1 MDSLAKPVEERQ
13 AERFLELFDLVG
25 DRWLAELESLGG
37 EAEALQVGD
46 GFERAELPQSDRSV
60 EVQLSLRPRHG
71 AYDICAMAA
80 RKPRSLSPVRR
91 TAPNLEGVEAPQQA
105 APSVSEQKINQ
116 YRKRR
121 YQALHAETEA
131 ANKRRAAGK
140 ATARDRIEMLL
151 DEGSF
156 VELDV
161 FATHRAQGFGM
172 EDRRIA
178 GDGVVAGF
186 GEIDRR
192 PVAIYAYDA
201 TVFGGSLGEVTA
213 EKIVKVQEL
222 ALRNRVPIIGINDSG
237 GARIQEGVV
246 ALAGYADIFFR
257 NVRSSGVIP
266 QLSVIAGPCTGGA
279 VYSPAITDFIFIVA
293 GQGYM
298 FITGPEVIKV
308 VTGEAVSFDELGGG
322 HVHNATSGV
331 AHFLPKSEQECA
343 AGVRKLLSYL
353 PLSNTERP
361 PFVPTTDDL
370 ERADPELQTIVPE
383 SPNKPYDMRDVVSRV
398 LDGREFFE
406 VQPFFAQ
413 NIIVGLGRLG
423 GHVVGVVGN
432 QPKVLAGAIDINA
445 SVKAAR
451 FIRFCDAFGI
461 PILSFVDVP
470 GYLPGRD
477 QEHGGIIRHGAKLL
491 YAYAEATVPKL
502 AVITRKNYGGAYTV
516 MSPKQMGADLN
527 LAWPT
532 AEIAVMGPEAAV
544 NIIYKRDLASAPD
557 PAARRKELVA
567 EYTTRFA
574 NPYVAAERGYIDDVI
589 EPSQTRRELVRGLQL
604 CLRKTVERPSRKHGN
619 IPL

>member
-1 MDSLAKPVEERQ
+1 MATRKAK
-13 AERFLELFDLVG
+13 
-25 DRWLAELESLGG
+25 
-37 EAEALQVGD
+37 
-46 GFERAELPQSDRSV
+46 
-60 EVQLSLRPRHG
+60 
-71 AYDICAMAA
+71 
-80 RKPRSLSPVRR
+80 SLSPVRR
-91 TAPNLEGVEAPQQA
+91 SIPDLQGVEAPERA
-105 APSVSEQKINQ
+105 TASVSEQKINQ

-121 YQALHAETEA
+121 YQALHSETDA

-151 DEGSF
+151 DDGSF

-161 FATHRAQGFGM
+161 FATHRSHDFGM
-172 EDRRIA
+172 EERRIA

-186 GEIDRR
+186 GEIDGRA
-192 PVAIYAYDA
+192 VAVYAYDA

-266 QLSVIAGPCTGGA
+266 QISVIAGPCTGGA

-298 FITGPEVIKV
+298 FITGPEVIRV

-322 HVHNATSGV
+322 DVHNATSGV
-331 AHFLPKSEQECA
+331 AHFLPRNEEECA
-343 AGVRKLLSYL
+343 AGVRRLLSYL
-353 PLSNTERP
+353 PSSNNERP
-361 PFVPTTDDL
+361 PYIPTSDDH

-383 SPNKPYDMRDVVSRV
+383 APNKPYDMRELVSRV
-398 LDGREFFE
+398 LDDREFFE
-406 VQPFFAQ
+406 VQPFFAK

-423 GHVVGVVGN
+423 GHVVGIVGN
-432 QPKVLAGAIDINA
+432 QPKFLAGAIDINA

-461 PILSFVDVP
+461 PIVSFVDVP

-532 AEIAVMGPEAAV
+532 AEIAVMGPDAAV
-544 NIIYKRDLASAPD
+544 NIVYKRELASAPD
-557 PAARRKELVA
+557 PVARRAQLVA
-567 EYTTRFA
+567 EYTAKFA

-589 EPSQTRRELVRGLQL
+589 EPRETRRSLVRGLEL
-604 CLRKTVERPSRKHGN
+604 CLRKTVERPPRKHGN

>member
-1 MDSLAKPVEERQ
+1 
-13 AERFLELFDLVG
+13 
-25 DRWLAELESLGG
+25 
-37 EAEALQVGD
+37 
-46 GFERAELPQSDRSV
+46 
-60 EVQLSLRPRHG
+60 
-71 AYDICAMAA
+71 MAA
-80 RKPRSLSPVRR
+80 RRPKSLTPVRR
-91 TAPNLEGVEAPQQA
+91 TTPNIEGVEAPDRPQTT
-105 APSVSEQKINQ
+105 VSEQKINQ

-121 YQALHAETEA
+121 YQALHAETAA

-161 FATHRAQGFGM
+161 FAVHRAHGFGM
-172 EDRRIA
+172 EDRRIS

-192 PVAIYAYDA
+192 PVAVYAYDA

-266 QLSVIAGPCTGGA
+266 QISIIAGPCTGGA

-298 FITGPEVIKV
+298 FITGPEVIRV
-308 VTGEAVSFDELGGG
+308 VTGEDVSFDELGGG
-322 HVHNATSGV
+322 DVHNATSGV
-331 AHFLPKSEQECA
+331 AHFLPLTEQACA
-343 AGVRKLLSYL
+343 EGVRKLLSFL
-353 PLSNTERP
+353 PSSNGEPP

-370 ERADPELQTIVPE
+370 ERADPELQTIVPAA
-383 SPNKPYDMRDVVSRV
+383 PNKPYDMREVVSRV
-398 LDGREFFE
+398 LDNREFFE
-406 VQPFFAQ
+406 VQPFFAP
-413 NIIVGLGRLG
+413 NIVVGLGRLG
-423 GHVVGVVGN
+423 GHVVGIVGN

-461 PILSFVDVP
+461 PIISFVDVP

-502 AVITRKNYGGAYTV
+502 TVITRKDYGGAYTV
-516 MSPKQMGADLN
+516 MAPKQMGADLN

-544 NIIYKRDLASAPD
+544 NIIYKRDLAAAKD

-567 EYTTRFA
+567 EYTAKFA

-604 CLRKTVERPSRKHGN
+604 CLRKTVERPPRKHGN

>member
-1 MDSLAKPVEERQ
+1 
-13 AERFLELFDLVG
+13 
-25 DRWLAELESLGG
+25 
-37 EAEALQVGD
+37 
-46 GFERAELPQSDRSV
+46 
-60 EVQLSLRPRHG
+60 
-71 AYDICAMAA
+71 
-80 RKPRSLSPVRR
+80 VRR
-91 TAPNLEGVEAPQQA
+91 TAPSLEGVEAPQREA
-105 APSVSEQKINQ
+105 TTVSEQKINQ

-151 DEGSF
+151 DGGSF

-161 FATHRAQGFGM
+161 FATHRARGFGM
-172 EDRRIA
+172 EDRKIA

-186 GEIDRR
+186 GEIDRK
-192 PVAIYAYDA
+192 PVAVYAYDA

-246 ALAGYADIFFR
+246 ALAGYADIFYR

-266 QLSVIAGPCTGGA
+266 QLSIIAGPCTGGA

-331 AHFLPKSEQECA
+331 A

-353 PLSNTERP
+353 PSSNNERP
-361 PFVPTTDDL
+361 PFVPTTDDV
-370 ERADPELQTIVPE
+370 ERADVELQTIVPE
-383 SPNKPYDMRDVVSRV
+383 SANKPYDMREVVSRV

-406 VQPFFAQ
+406 VQPFFAP
-413 NIIVGLGRLG
+413 NIVVGLGRLG
-423 GHVVGVVGN
+423 GHVVGIVGN

-461 PILSFVDVP
+461 PIISFVDVP

-502 AVITRKNYGGAYTV
+502 TVITRKDYGGAYCV

-544 NIIYKRDLASAPD
+544 NIIYKRDL
-557 PAARRKELVA
+557 V
-567 EYTTRFA
+567 
-574 NPYVAAERGYIDDVI
+574 VAERGYIDDVI

-604 CLRKTVERPSRKHGN
+604 CLRKTVERPTRKHGN

>member
-1 MDSLAKPVEERQ
+1 M
-13 AERFLELFDLVG
+13 
-25 DRWLAELESLGG
+25 
-37 EAEALQVGD
+37 
-46 GFERAELPQSDRSV
+46 
-60 EVQLSLRPRHG
+60 
-71 AYDICAMAA
+71 
-80 RKPRSLSPVRR
+80 SPVRR
-91 TAPNLEGVEAPQQA
+91 TTPSLEGVEAPQREA
-105 APSVSEQKINQ
+105 ATVSEQKINQ

-121 YQALHAETEA
+121 FQALHTDTDA
-131 ANKRRAAGK
+131 ANKRRASGK

-192 PVAIYAYDA
+192 PVAVYSYDA

-246 ALAGYADIFFR
+246 ALAGYADIFYR

-322 HVHNATSGV
+322 QVHNATSGV
-331 AHFLPKSEQECA
+331 AHFLPKTEQECA
-343 AGVRKLLSYL
+343 AAVRKLLSYL
-353 PLSNTERP
+353 PSSNNERP

-383 SPNKPYDMRDVVSRV
+383 SPNKPYDMREVVSRV
-398 LDGREFFE
+398 LDSREFFE
-406 VQPFFAQ
+406 VQPFFAP
-413 NIIVGLGRLG
+413 NIVVGLGRLG
-423 GHVVGVVGN
+423 GHVVGIVGN

-461 PILSFVDVP
+461 PIISFVDVP

-491 YAYAEATVPKL
+491 YAYAEATVP
-502 AVITRKNYGGAYTV
+502 
-516 MSPKQMGADLN
+516 
-527 LAWPT
+527 
-532 AEIAVMGPEAAV
+532 
-544 NIIYKRDLASAPD
+544 
-557 PAARRKELVA
+557 
-567 EYTTRFA
+567 
-574 NPYVAAERGYIDDVI
+574 
-589 EPSQTRRELVRGLQL
+589 
-604 CLRKTVERPSRKHGN
+604 
-619 IPL
+619 

>member
-1 MDSLAKPVEERQ
+1 
-13 AERFLELFDLVG
+13 
-25 DRWLAELESLGG
+25 
-37 EAEALQVGD
+37 
-46 GFERAELPQSDRSV
+46 
-60 EVQLSLRPRHG
+60 
-71 AYDICAMAA
+71 MAA
-80 RKPRSLSPVRR
+80 PKPKSMSPVRR
-91 TAPNLEGVEAPQQA
+91 TTPTVEGVA
-105 APSVSEQKINQ
+105 APERAPASVSEQKINQ

-121 YQALHAETEA
+121 YQALHSENEA
-131 ANKRRAAGK
+131 ANKRRAKGLS
-140 ATARDRIEMLL
+140 TARERVEMLL
-151 DEGSF
+151 DAGTF
-156 VELDV
+156 VELDL

-172 EDRRIA
+172 EERKIA

-186 GEIDRR
+186 GEVDRR
-192 PVAIYAYDA
+192 PVAVYAYDA

-246 ALAGYADIFFR
+246 ALAGYADIFYR

-266 QLSVIAGPCTGGA
+266 QISVIAGPCTGGA

-298 FITGPEVIKV
+298 FITGPEVIRV
-308 VTGEAVSFDELGGG
+308 VTGEHVNFEELGGG
-322 HVHNATSGV
+322 DVHNVTSGV
-331 AHFLPKSEQECA
+331 AHFLPKTEEECA
-343 AGVRKLLSYL
+343 AGVRRLLSYL
-353 PLSNTERP
+353 PSSNGERP
-361 PFVPTTDDL
+361 PFRPTSDDP
-370 ERADPELQTIVPE
+370 ERADPELQSIVPE
-383 SPNKPYDMRDVVSRV
+383 APNKPYDMREVVARV
-398 LDGREFFE
+398 LDDREFFE
-406 VQPFFAQ
+406 VQPFFAP
-413 NIIVGLGRLG
+413 NIIVGFGRMG
-423 GHVVGVVGN
+423 GHVVGIVGN

-461 PILSFVDVP
+461 AIVSFVDVP

-502 AVITRKNYGGAYTV
+502 AVITRKDYGGAYTV

-544 NIIYKRDLASAPD
+544 NIIYKRELAAAPD

-567 EYTTRFA
+567 EYMARFA

-589 EPSQTRRELVRGLQL
+589 EPSETRRALIRGLEIGQ
-604 CLRKTVERPSRKHGN
+604 RKTVERPTRKHGN

>member
-1 MDSLAKPVEERQ
+1 
-13 AERFLELFDLVG
+13 
-25 DRWLAELESLGG
+25 
-37 EAEALQVGD
+37 
-46 GFERAELPQSDRSV
+46 
-60 EVQLSLRPRHG
+60 
-71 AYDICAMAA
+71 MAA
-80 RKPRSLSPVRR
+80 PKPKSMSPVRR
-91 TAPNLEGVEAPQQA
+91 TTPTVEGVEAPER
-105 APSVSEQKINQ
+105 APASVSEQRINQ

-121 YQALHAETEA
+121 YQALHTENEA
-131 ANKRRAAGK
+131 AAKRRAKGLSS
-140 ATARDRIEMLL
+140 ARERIQALL
-151 DEGSF
+151 DAGSF
-156 VELDV
+156 VELDM
-161 FATHRAQGFGM
+161 FATARATGFGM
-172 EDRRIA
+172 EEKRAA
-178 GDGVVAGF
+178 GDGVVCGF
-186 GEIDRR
+186 GTVDGRE
-192 PVAIYAYDA
+192 VAVYAYDP
-201 TVFGGSLGEVTA
+201 TVLGGSLGEVTA

-222 ALRNRVPIIGINDSG
+222 ALRNRVPIIGVNDSG

-246 ALAGYADIFFR
+246 ALAGYADIFLR

-298 FITGPEVIKV
+298 FITGPEVIRV
-308 VTGEAVSFDELGGG
+308 RTGESVSFDELGGG
-322 HVHNATSGV
+322 DVHNATSGV
-331 AHFLPKSEQECA
+331 AHFLPRTEEACA

-406 VQPFFAQ
+406 VQPFFAP

-423 GHVVGVVGN
+423 GHVVGIVGN
-432 QPKVLAGAIDINA
+432 QPKVLAGASDINA

-461 PILSFVDVP
+461 PIISFVDVP

-502 AVITRKNYGGAYTV
+502 AVITRKNYGGAYHA
-516 MSPKQMGADLN
+516 MSPQQMGADLN

-567 EYTTRFA
+567 EYTARFA

-589 EPSQTRRELVRGLQL
+589 EPSETRRALIRGLELGQ
-604 CLRKTVERPSRKHGN
+604 RKTIERPSRKHGN
-619 IPL
+619 SPL

>member
-1 MDSLAKPVEERQ
+1 
-13 AERFLELFDLVG
+13 
-25 DRWLAELESLGG
+25 
-37 EAEALQVGD
+37 
-46 GFERAELPQSDRSV
+46 
-60 EVQLSLRPRHG
+60 
-71 AYDICAMAA
+71 MAA

-91 TAPNLEGVEAPQQA
+91 TTPSLEGVEAPERQA
-105 APSVSEQKINQ
+105 ATVSEQKINQ

-121 YQALHAETEA
+121 YQALHSETEA

-140 ATARDRIEMLL
+140 ATARDRVEMLL

-161 FATHRAQGFGM
+161 FATHRAHGFGM
-172 EDRRIA
+172 EDRKIA

-192 PVAIYAYDA
+192 PVAGYAYDA

-246 ALAGYADIFFR
+246 ALAGYADIFYR

-279 VYSPAITDFIFIVA
+279 VYSPAITDFIFIVS

-331 AHFLPKSEQECA
+331 AHFLPKTEPECA

-353 PLSNTERP
+353 PSSNSERP

-370 ERADPELQTIVPE
+370 ERSDVELQTIVPE
-383 SPNKPYDMRDVVSRV
+383 SPNKPYDMREAALRVCRGDSAQADRDHAQGLRRRV
-398 LDGREFFE
+398 LRDVTQADGRRLEPRLADGRDRGDGPRRSREHNLQTRPFGRARPGGAPQGARRRIHDTLR
-406 VQPFFAQ
+406 QPLRRRRAGLHRRRHRAESDQTRAGPRFAAVPAQ
-413 NIIVGLGRLG
+413 DGRKASAQARQHPALRRG
-423 GHVVGVVGN
+423 EGRPPPRNPLRGR
-432 QPKVLAGAIDINA
+432 PPWRRLAID
-445 SVKAAR
+445 AR
-451 FIRFCDAFGI
+451 
-461 PILSFVDVP
+461 
-470 GYLPGRD
+470 GR
-477 QEHGGIIRHGAKLL
+477 
-491 YAYAEATVPKL
+491 
-502 AVITRKNYGGAYTV
+502 
-516 MSPKQMGADLN
+516 
-527 LAWPT
+527 
-532 AEIAVMGPEAAV
+532 PE
-544 NIIYKRDLASAPD
+544 
-557 PAARRKELVA
+557 
-567 EYTTRFA
+567 
-574 NPYVAAERGYIDDVI
+574 
-589 EPSQTRRELVRGLQL
+589 
-604 CLRKTVERPSRKHGN
+604 
-619 IPL
+619 

>member
-1 MDSLAKPVEERQ
+1 
-13 AERFLELFDLVG
+13 
-25 DRWLAELESLGG
+25 
-37 EAEALQVGD
+37 
-46 GFERAELPQSDRSV
+46 
-60 EVQLSLRPRHG
+60 
-71 AYDICAMAA
+71 MAA

-91 TAPNLEGVEAPQQA
+91 TTPNLETVEAPLREA
-105 APSVSEQKINQ
+105 ASVSEQKINQ

-121 YQALHAETEA
+121 YQALHSETEA

-151 DEGSF
+151 DAGSF

-161 FATHRAQGFGM
+161 FATHRAHGFGM
-172 EDRRIA
+172 EDRKIP

-186 GEIDRR
+186 GEIERR
-192 PVAIYAYDA
+192 PVAVYAYDA

-222 ALRNRVPIIGINDSG
+222 AVRNRVPIIGINDSG

-266 QLSVIAGPCTGGA
+266 QISVIAGPCTGGA
-279 VYSPAITDFIFIVA
+279 VYSPAITDFIFIVG

-308 VTGEAVSFDELGGG
+308 VTGENVTFDELGGG
-322 HVHNATSGV
+322 NVHNATSGV
-331 AHFLPKSEQECA
+331 AHFLPKTEADCA
-343 AGVRKLLSYL
+343 AGVRRLLSYL
-353 PLSNTERP
+353 PLSNAERP
-361 PFVPTTDDL
+361 PFVPTSDDA
-370 ERADPELQTIVPE
+370 ERADVELQTIVPE
-383 SPNKPYDMRDVVSRV
+383 SPNKPYDMREVVSRV
-398 LDGREFFE
+398 LDEREFFE
-406 VQPFFAQ
+406 VQPFFAP
-413 NIIVGLGRLG
+413 NIVVGLGRLG
-423 GHVVGVVGN
+423 GHVVGIVGN

-461 PILSFVDVP
+461 PIVSFVDVP

-502 AVITRKNYGGAYTV
+502 TVITRKDYGGAYCV

-544 NIIYKRDLASAPD
+544 NIIYKRDLAGARD
-557 PAARRKELVA
+557 PASRRKELVA
-567 EYTTRFA
+567 EYTARFA

-589 EPSQTRRELVRGLQL
+589 EPRETRRELIRALHM
-604 CLRKTVERPSRKHGN
+604 CLRKTVERPPRKHGN